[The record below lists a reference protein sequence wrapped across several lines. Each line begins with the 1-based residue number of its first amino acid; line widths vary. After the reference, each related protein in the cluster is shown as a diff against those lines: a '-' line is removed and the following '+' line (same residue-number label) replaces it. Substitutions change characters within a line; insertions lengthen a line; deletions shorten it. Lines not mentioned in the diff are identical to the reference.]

1 MVLIVSIIVAFWVLP
16 LLVMLALGLA
26 CLVSGRLRDT
36 LSRVLGVDLEALA
49 ARRTH
54 IPPARAPLQPRV
66 YDRSQ
71 DRTQH

>member
-26 CLVSGRLRDT
+26 CLVSERLRHS

-49 ARRTH
+49 GRRTH
-54 IPPARAPLQPRV
+54 IPPARIPVPPGAT
-66 YDRSQ
+66 DRPQ
-71 DRTQH
+71 DRTQR